1 METHANATSV
11 VDECH
16 FSVTFSNFIYHKLS
30 TNVKI
35 LFIFYIQTKMC
46 FEHDLFA
53 KMTLDW

>member
-1 METHANATSV
+1 METHAVATSI

-53 KMTLDW
+53 KMTLD